1 MAEAVR
7 IRVRYDT
14 KDENGETRR
23 ERNEKF
29 DADSPSL
36 DIPDEGLYL
45 WQWFWNLATWF
56 KRVRSGSA
64 EIIVPSE
71 MEAWANLNGVEV
83 RPAEFAILHAM
94 DMAFCEA
101 TNVEIS
107 EWRERDKER
116 QRQEHEAAKGRG
128 KGRRG

>member
-1 MAEAVR
+1 MAEAVKV
-7 IRVRYDT
+7 RVRYDT

-29 DADSPSL
+29 DAESPSL

-45 WQWFWNLATWF
+45 WQWFWNLSTWF
-56 KRVRSGSA
+56 RRVRSGVS
-64 EIIVPSE
+64 EPIVPSE
-71 MEAWANLNGVEV
+71 MIAWADVIGVDV

-107 EWRERDKER
+107 EWRERDREK
-116 QRQEHEAAKGRG
+116 QRQEMDASKRG
-128 KGRRG
+128 KGRR

>member
-1 MAEAVR
+1 MAEAVKV
-7 IRVRYDT
+7 RVRYDT

-29 DADSPSL
+29 DAESPSL

-45 WQWFWNLATWF
+45 WQWFWNLSTWF
-56 KRVRSGSA
+56 RRVRSGVS
-64 EIIVPSE
+64 EPIVPSE
-71 MEAWANLNGVEV
+71 MIAWAEVIGVEV
-83 RPAEFAILHAM
+83 RPAEFAILHVM

-107 EWRERDKER
+107 EWRERDREK
-116 QRQEHEAAKGRG
+116 QRQEMDASKRG
-128 KGRRG
+128 KGRR